1 MEVRAM
7 RMSKD
12 GTTARSTIDE
22 LMETFEK
29 MSPEERR
36 RDIART
42 EATLRANNVRTLS
55 DLDRF
60 LKINVTE

>member
-1 MEVRAM
+1 MEDRAM
-7 RMSKD
+7 RMIKD
-12 GTTARSTIDE
+12 GATARSTGDE
-22 LMETFEK
+22 LMEAFEK

-36 RDIART
+36 RDVART
-42 EATLRANNVRTLS
+42 EAILRANNVRTLS